1 MLSSYSRENCRERN
15 SLDDDFLPRA
25 IPSSV
30 IYKKARKKAEERL
43 EEVVKRVVNF
53 LPFPTFPLDGNLY
66 EILQIWLVCIFTLKM
81 SF

>member
-30 IYKKARKKAEERL
+30 IYKKARKKAEEKTRRSG
-43 EEVVKRVVNF
+43 EACGVVVNF

-66 EILQIWLVCIFTLKM
+66 EILQIWLVCIFFL
-81 SF
+81 